1 MARTPEQFRESGI
14 EVKLDTRV
22 EEVDTSLGRARLA
35 DGTSL
40 PYDHLVI
47 ATGARAIVPPLP
59 GRDLPGVFTLKNLF
73 DGLRIKK
80 YIQEKPC
87 RQALIIGAGFI
98 GMEMCEALKN
108 IGMEVSVLHRGNRPV
123 NRWDPAFSQLVVEE
137 MSRQGV
143 SFIPDV
149 QGTAIEYKEGKLY
162 LQTNQGPFP
171 ADLIL
176 IAVGIKPE
184 VALASEMGLELG
196 KTGAIQ
202 VDFSQR
208 ASREEIFAVGDCAEV
223 FHRVSNR
230 WVNIP
235 LGDIANK
242 QGRVAGR
249 NIGGNPMEFPGIV
262 GAQAFKIF
270 KLELA
275 AAGLDET
282 EAAAAGFQPVSNI
295 VWGNSLPSAMP
306 GSARIGLKLVADRAT
321 GKLLGAQAAGEN
333 GAVSRINTLSCALW
347 SGMNID
353 EVGYLD
359 LAYAPPVGTAWDLI
373 HYGAQSLRKKL

>member
-22 EEVDTSLGRARLA
+22 EEVDASLGRARLA

-40 PYDHLVI
+40 PYDQLVI

-80 YIQEKPC
+80 YIRENNC
-87 RQALIIGAGFI
+87 RQALIIGSGFI
-98 GMEMCEALKN
+98 GMEMCEALAN
-108 IGMEVSVLHRGNRPV
+108 IGMAVKVLNRGDLPV
-123 NRWDPAFSQLVVEE
+123 NRWDQAFSRLVVEE
-137 MSRQGV
+137 ISRHGV
-143 SFIPDV
+143 SFITKI
-149 QGTAIEYKEGKLY
+149 QGTAIEQRGGKLF
-162 LQTNQGPFP
+162 LETNQGPLP
-171 ADLIL
+171 ADLIIL
-176 IAVGIKPE
+176 AVGIKPE

-196 KTGAIQ
+196 KTGAIG

-208 ASREEIFAVGDCAEV
+208 TSREEIYAVGDCAEV

-249 NIGGNPMEFPGIV
+249 NIGGSPMEFPGIV

-270 KLELA
+270 NLELA
-275 AAGLDET
+275 ATGLGESEATAG
-282 EAAAAGFQPVSNI
+282 GFQPVSAI

-306 GSARIGLKLVADRAT
+306 GSARIGLKLLADRST

-333 GAVSRINTLSCALW
+333 GAVSRINSLSVALW
-347 SGMNID
+347 SGLNLD

-373 HYGAQSLRKKL
+373 HYGAQSLRKRL

>member
-14 EVKLDTRV
+14 EVRLNTRV

-35 DGTSL
+35 DGSSL
-40 PYDHLVI
+40 PYDKLVV
-47 ATGARAIVPPLP
+47 ATGARAIVPPIP
-59 GRDLPGVFTLKNLF
+59 GNDFPGVFTLKNLS

-80 YIQEKPC
+80 YIREKTC
-87 RQALIIGAGFI
+87 RQALIIGSGFI

-108 IGMEVSVLHRGNRPV
+108 IGMEVKVLNRGDLPV

-143 SFIPDV
+143 SFITKI
-149 QGTAIEYKEGKLY
+149 QGTAIEQREGNLF
-162 LQTNQGPFP
+162 LETNQGPFP
-171 ADLIL
+171 ADLIIL
-176 IAVGIKPE
+176 AVGIKPQ
-184 VALASEMGLELG
+184 VALAAQMGLELG
-196 KTGAIQ
+196 ETGAIR

-208 ASREEIFAVGDCAEV
+208 ASREEIYAVGDCAEV

-249 NIGGNPMEFPGIV
+249 NIGGNPMEFRGIV

-270 KLELA
+270 NLELA
-275 AAGLDET
+275 ATGLDET
-282 EAAAAGFQPVSNI
+282 EAAAAGFQPVSAI

-333 GAVSRINTLSCALW
+333 GAVSRINSLSVALW
-347 SGMNID
+347 SGLNLD
-353 EVGYLD
+353 DVGYLD
-359 LAYAPPVGTAWDLI
+359 LAYAPPVGTAWDLL
-373 HYGAQSLRKKL
+373 HHGAQSLRKKL